1 MEYLEIAN
9 KYKIGGKQLMNRHVT
24 EFLRDLKATENT
36 GKARS
41 CEGFF
46 QTGKG
51 GYGEGDKFWG
61 LTVPQ
66 QRSICKQYYKLLNIE
81 DLRQLLRHEIH
92 EVRLTTLMTMVLVY
106 QKSSDDSTRKAIV
119 DVYLDSLERVNNWDL
134 VDASAHYI
142 LGDWLLDKDW
152 KLLIKLAKTEHLWT
166 QRVAMI
172 STFAFI
178 RKGNNVPAFAIAD
191 LLLHH
196 KHDLIHKAVGWM
208 LREAG
213 NRDFTAEYEY
223 LKPRYK
229 TMPRTALR
237 YAIEKF
243 DEPLR
248 QAFLKGTI

>member
-9 KYKIGGKQLMNRHVT
+9 KCKRGGKQLMNRHVT
-24 EFLRDLKATENT
+24 EFLRDMKAIENPA
-36 GKARS
+36 KARS

-46 QTGKG
+46 QTGKA

-81 DLRQLLRHEIH
+81 DLRQLLGHEVH
-92 EVRLTTLMTMVLVY
+92 EVRLTTLMTMVLIY

-119 DVYLDSLERVNNWDL
+119 DIYLDSLERVNNWDL

-142 LGDWLLDKDW
+142 LGDWLWDKDW

-178 RKGNNVPAFAIAD
+178 RKGNSEPAFAIAD

-213 NRDFTAEYEY
+213 NRDFAAEYEY
-223 LKPRYK
+223 LKLRYK